1 MDNMVKE
8 ERAFPI
14 FRILYKNLIFI
25 ILLTI
30 LCGLLGA
37 GYGIMKDKTVYKAS
51 CSAVFRASISG
62 SQSAASDASNTVSL
76 GKIYIPM
83 VEDAIKSPAFMER
96 ANEELKEKEG
106 FENETVSTGAITLSF
121 KEESLIFSISY
132 SDFNESSAREKLQT
146 VVDVAKIML
155 ADYLPARDVSIIA
168 TSRHINVTSSRNFAK
183 YVTIA
188 VVIGVAIGVVL
199 SVLRYTLDSA
209 VRDKGEIEEMTGV
222 SVIASIEKYDK
233 K

>member
-1 MDNMVKE
+1 MDKIVKE

-30 LCGLLGA
+30 LCGLLGT
-37 GYGIMKDKTVYKAS
+37 GYAIMKDKTVYTAS

-62 SQSAASDASNTVSL
+62 SQSAANDASNTVSL

-83 VEDAIKSPAFMER
+83 VEDAIKSPAFIEQ
-96 ANEELKEKEG
+96 ANKELKEKEG
-106 FENETVSTGAITLSF
+106 FENSSVSTGSISLGF
-121 KEESLIFSISY
+121 KDQSLIFSISY
-132 SDFNESSAREKLQT
+132 SDLNKDSARVKLET
-146 VVDVAKIML
+146 VVDVAKTLL
-155 ADYLPARDVSIIA
+155 ADYLPAKDVSIIT
-168 TSRHINVTSSRNFAK
+168 TSRHISITSSRNFTK

-188 VVIGVAIGVVL
+188 VVIGLAIGVVIA
-199 SVLRYTLDSA
+199 VLRYTLDSA
-209 VRDKGEIEEMTGV
+209 VREKSEIEEITGI
-222 SVIASIEKYDK
+222 SVIACIEKHDK